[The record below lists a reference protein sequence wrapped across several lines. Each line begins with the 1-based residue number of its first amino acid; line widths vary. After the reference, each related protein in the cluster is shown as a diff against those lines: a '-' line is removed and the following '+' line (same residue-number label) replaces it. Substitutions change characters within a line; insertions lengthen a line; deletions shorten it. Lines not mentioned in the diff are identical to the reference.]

1 MYRIALNTDISFYR
15 KEKKWYVKTDFLSDD
30 FIFSLADKDHEHGV
44 ELNQNIKL
52 LQDFIHNLKEL
63 DKALMLLYL
72 EGKNFAEIGE
82 ILGITKT
89 NVGTKIGRIELKL
102 KKEFK
107 K

>member
-1 MYRIALNTDISFYR
+1 M
-15 KEKKWYVKTDFLSDD
+15 
-30 FIFSLADKDHEHGV
+30 ADEDNEDGV

-63 DKALMLLYL
+63 DKALILLYL
-72 EGKNFAEIGE
+72 EDKSYEEIGE

-89 NVGTKIGRIELKL
+89 NVGTKIGRIKLKL

>member
-1 MYRIALNTDISFYR
+1 MYRIALNTAICFYR
-15 KEKKWYVKTDFLSDD
+15 KEKNWYTKTDFISDD
-30 FIFSLADKDHEHGV
+30 SIFSLADEDSDDGV
-44 ELNQNIKL
+44 ELNKNIML
-52 LQDFIHNLKEL
+52 LQEFIHNLKEL

-72 EGKNFAEIGE
+72 EDKNYEEIGE

-89 NVGTKIGRIELKL
+89 NVGTKIGRIKLKL